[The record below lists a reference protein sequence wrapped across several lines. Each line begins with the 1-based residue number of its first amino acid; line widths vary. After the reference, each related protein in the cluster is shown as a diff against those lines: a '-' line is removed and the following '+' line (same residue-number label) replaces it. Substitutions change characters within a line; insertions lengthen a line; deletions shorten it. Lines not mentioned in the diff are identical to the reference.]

1 VVSLSLLRSAQLAVG
16 LVMSGTLLGAG
27 ALASFWP
34 LSPWFVPKA
43 LALPFLWFVLV
54 LPRLHEHGR
63 PTLGPANTITMA
75 RGVLTAL
82 FAAFAFEPLAEDFV
96 WGLVFAAWL
105 AFFLDWVDGRVART
119 TGSASPFG
127 ARLDMELDALAVLAL
142 CALAFSLGRAGA
154 WVWLSGALRYLFVAA
169 SLAWPWMSRPLFPT
183 PRRAWVCGVQI
194 VCLVGCLVPLPWPS
208 LSWAIAS
215 FGTVALVA
223 SFAVDTAWLYT
234 RRLDP

>member
-1 VVSLSLLRSAQLAVG
+1 MVAPSLLRQAQLAVG
-16 LVMSGTLLGAG
+16 LVMCGTLVGAG
-27 ALASFWP
+27 LMASLWP
-34 LSPWFVPKA
+34 LSSWFVAKA
-43 LALPFLWFVLV
+43 LALPFLWFVLS
-54 LPRLHEHGR
+54 LPHLREHGQ

-82 FAAFAFEPLAEDFV
+82 FAAFAFEPRAEEFV

-105 AFFLDWVDGRVART
+105 AFFLDWVDGRVARS

-142 CALAFSLGRAGA
+142 CALAFTLERAGA
-154 WVWLSGALRYLFVAA
+154 WVWLSGALRYLFVGA
-169 SLAWPWMSRPLFPT
+169 SMLWPWMSRPLFPT

-194 VCLVGCLVPLPWPS
+194 VCLVGCLLPLPGA
-208 LSWAIAS
+208 LSWATAL
-215 FGTVALVA
+215 FGTVALVV
-223 SFAVDTAWLYT
+223 SFAIDTAWLYT